1 MSLDLNYGTPA
12 TETGNEMFE
21 FPCSL
26 AQQRFWVLDQ
36 LNPGEPCYNI
46 AVRWRLRGKLDPVL
60 VERAFNQMLRRH
72 EVLCTTFRAVD
83 GEPVQVISPNVS
95 ISVPLVDLRQ
105 VPEPQRER
113 ESDRITIEDARKCFD
128 LTVAPLI
135 RVTVQ
140 CLQEEEHIVAVV
152 VHHSVADGWSIGIMA
167 KELGDFYEALVKGR
181 PPALAELPIQYAD
194 FAVWQQEWLKT
205 DVLKPQIVY
214 WMKKLGGLKPLEI
227 QPDFQRPAIQTSN
240 GTILSRLL
248 PRSLTDALKDFS
260 NRHDVTLYTTALA
273 AFKMLMWHCSG
284 QTDIAVGTQVAGR
297 GQVEIEDLVG
307 CFINT
312 LVMRTEVNGDL
323 TFLELLSRV
332 KETVT
337 EAIAHQE
344 MPFEQLVELL
354 RPKRDLA
361 RNPLFGVNFIYQRA
375 FIKNRDF
382 AGISLIDL
390 PSRSPGAIYDMNFF
404 MVERVEGW
412 RWSCEF
418 NTDLYSPETVERML
432 DSFQG
437 FLRAIVENPERW
449 VADFQLSELPSN
461 QRIADQRHVR
471 SDIEADLTKIWEE
484 LLSVQPIS
492 RTADFFELGGHSLL
506 ATRLLARVEKK
517 FGKQIPLATLFQA
530 PTIRQLTTV
539 LQGGDAVP
547 SAPGVVALQASG
559 SRTPLFCLHGI
570 PSMRNLALELGSDQ
584 PFFSVNIAN
593 VAELTPPYSVEQL
606 AALHIKTI
614 RKVQPEGPYFLI
626 GWCREGLLAYEV
638 AQQLRA
644 QRERV
649 DLIAMF
655 DTWIPKY
662 LSRFSTDEARR
673 ARRSFEVARVGLHA
687 QKLRQMRRREMPGYL
702 WEQLSQVFR
711 DRFRHFKWRT
721 QYRLETGVGS
731 AVTGKQRSQDE
742 ILLLATQSYRPK
754 AYDGRVIL
762 FRSDKYRTWKYWDR
776 ALGWSHTLSDLT
788 VHEVPGVHDSMLT
801 GPQLSLIAQA
811 IKSAMDK
818 PSQELGPIKKE
829 LKVR

>member
-1 MSLDLNYGTPA
+1 MSLDLNYGTA
-12 TETGNEMFE
+12 AAEAGSEVFE

-46 AVRWRLRGKLDPVL
+46 AVRWRLRGKLNPVL

-95 ISVPLVDLRQ
+95 ISVPVVDLRQ
-105 VPEPQRER
+105 VPEAQREQ

-135 RVTVQ
+135 RVKLQ

-152 VHHSVADGWSIGIMA
+152 VHHSIADGWSIGIMA
-167 KELGDFYEALVKGR
+167 KELGDFYEATVKGR

-205 DVLKPQIVY
+205 DVLTPQIAY
-214 WMKKLGGLKPLEI
+214 WKKKLGGLKPLEI
-227 QPDFQRPAIQTSN
+227 QPDFDRPAIQTAN

-297 GQVEIEDLVG
+297 GQVEIEDMVG

-312 LVMRTEVNGDL
+312 LVMRTEVKGDL
-323 TFLELLSRV
+323 TFLELLNRV
-332 KETVT
+332 KDTVT

-344 MPFEQLVELL
+344 MPFEQLVDLL

-437 FLRAIVENPERW
+437 FLRAIVENPERR
-449 VADFQLSELPSN
+449 VADFQLSELSQN
-461 QRIADQRHVR
+461 QRIVDQRQLR
-471 SDIEADLTKIWEE
+471 SHIEADLTKIWEE
-484 LLSVQPIS
+484 LLSVRPIS
-492 RTADFFELGGHSLL
+492 RTADFFEIGGHSLL

-517 FGKQIPLATLFQA
+517 FGKQVPLATLFQA
-530 PTIRQLTTV
+530 PTIQQLTTV
-539 LQGGDAVP
+539 LLGGDAVP
-547 SAPGVVALQASG
+547 SAPGVVALQPSG

-570 PSMRNLALELGSDQ
+570 PSMRNLAKELGSDQ
-584 PFFSVNIAN
+584 PFLSVNIPDI
-593 VAELTPPYSVEQL
+593 AELTPPYSVEQL

-614 RKVQPEGPYFLI
+614 RMVQPEGPYLLI

-662 LSRFSTDEARR
+662 LSRFSTGEARR
-673 ARRSFEVARVGLHA
+673 ARRSFEIARVGLHA
-687 QKLRQMRRREMPGYL
+687 QKLHQMRRREMPGYL
-702 WEQLSQVFR
+702 WEQLSQVFK
-711 DRFRHFKWRT
+711 DRLRHFRWRT

-731 AVTGKQRSQDE
+731 AVTGKQRSPDE
-742 ILLLATQSYRPK
+742 ILWLATQSYRPK

-776 ALGWSHTLSDLT
+776 ALGWSHMLSDLT
-788 VHEVPGVHDSMLT
+788 VHEVPGIHDSMLT
-801 GPQLSLIAQA
+801 GSQLSSIARA
-811 IKSAMDK
+811 IRSAMGK
-818 PSQELGPIKKE
+818 PSQELGLDKKE

>member
-12 TETGNEMFE
+12 TETGSEVFE

-95 ISVPLVDLRQ
+95 ISVPVVDLRR
-105 VPEPQRER
+105 VPEPQREQ

-135 RVTVQ
+135 RVKVQ
-140 CLQEEEHIVAVV
+140 WLQEEEHIVAVV

-167 KELGDFYEALVKGR
+167 KELGDFYEAMVEGR

-205 DVLKPQIVY
+205 DVLQPQVAY
-214 WMKKLGGLKPLEI
+214 WKKKLGGLKPLEI
-227 QPDFQRPAIQTSN
+227 QPDFDRPAIQTSN

-260 NRHDVTLYTTALA
+260 NRQDVTLYTASLA

-284 QTDIAVGTQVAGR
+284 QTDVAVGTQVAGR
-297 GQVEIEDLVG
+297 GLVEIEDLVG

-312 LVMRTEVNGDL
+312 LVMRTEVNGNL
-323 TFLELLSRV
+323 TFLDLLNRV
-332 KETVT
+332 KDTAT

-375 FIKNRDF
+375 FITNRDF

-437 FLRAIVENPERW
+437 FLRGIVENPERR
-449 VADFQLSELPSN
+449 VADFQLSELSQN
-461 QRIADQRHVR
+461 QCIVDQRQVR
-471 SDIEADLTKIWEE
+471 SHIEADLTKIWEE
-484 LLSVQPIS
+484 LLSVRPIS

-517 FGKQIPLATLFQA
+517 FGKQIPLATLFRA
-530 PTIRQLTTV
+530 PTIQQLTTV

-547 SAPGVVALQASG
+547 SAPGLVALQPSG
-559 SRTPLFCLHGI
+559 YRTPLFCVHGI
-570 PSMRNLALELGSDQ
+570 PSMRLLAKELGEDQ
-584 PFFSVNIAN
+584 PFLMINLPHDIKLTRPYRVEEIAEIHLK
-593 VAELTPPYSVEQL
+593 AIQK
-606 AALHIKTI
+606 I
-614 RKVQPEGPYFLI
+614 QPQGPYFLA
-626 GWCREGLLAYEV
+626 GWCREALLAYEI
-638 AQQLRA
+638 A
-644 QRERV
+644 QRLKAKGQEV
-649 DLIAMF
+649 GAVIMF
-655 DTWIPKY
+655 DTWIPGY
-662 LSRFSTDEARR
+662 LSRFTGREAGR
-673 ARRSFEVARVGLHA
+673 ARSSFEIERVLVHARN
-687 QKLRQMRRREMPGYL
+687 LRQASLSGAVRYAG
-702 WEQLSQVFR
+702 EQLSTILV
-711 DRFRHFKWRT
+711 DRIRYSKLGL
-721 QYRLETGVGS
+721 YRLFGFEVRSGKARS
-731 AVTGKQRSQDE
+731 AEDQDDV
-742 ILLLATQSYRPK
+742 LLIAAKSYRPK
-754 AYDGRVIL
+754 PYDGRVLL

-776 ALGWSHTLSDLT
+776 ALGWSHMLPGLT
-788 VHEVPGVHDSMLT
+788 VHEVPGIHDSMLT
-801 GPQLSLIAQA
+801 GPQLPSIAEA
-811 IKSAMDK
+811 IRSVMDESAREPM
-818 PSQELGPIKKE
+818 LAKE
-829 LKVR
+829 LV